1 MIDERAIGVRWELV
15 RPELDERGRRVWAAA
30 EARSH
35 GRGGIAAAARAT
47 GLSRRTIERGLA
59 ELDSGERLSAGPGG
73 PAGGGRAGPSG
84 AQPPGRVG
92 VLGVGGPGGPRGCPS
107 ALASSP

>member
-15 RPELDERGRRVWAAA
+15 SPELDERERRVWAAA

-35 GRGGIAAAARAT
+35 RRGGIAAAARAT

-59 ELDSGERLSAGPGG
+59 GLDRGG
-73 PAGGGRAGPSG
+73 RVSAGGGR
-84 AQPPGRVG
+84 PPGAGRPSLAATDPTV
-92 VLGVGGPGGPRGCPS
+92 VEDLEELVAPGTRGDPERP
-107 ALASSP
+107 LR